1 MANELLGQPAQVK
14 FDSEQSRP
22 QEVQSQAIQP
32 QETQPVVSAA
42 RNAHPVKT
50 ERHDTLLRVHHT
62 NTGDRPVD
70 LYREHASGLYVSRR
84 FVAHPRIAYWQAHL
98 LPGLLG
104 GPDTEGRTEGL
115 GVQVCR
121 YDFHGERAHDYY
133 LDVATITRQGE
144 VWTVRDHYLDLL
156 VWDGLCAEIAD
167 TEELNAALAAGYI
180 GQEEFASA
188 VAAAHGVL
196 NGLARTGY
204 DLKLWL
210 AGQGIELEW
219 DGVGDAEEELALS

>member
-1 MANELLGQPAQVK
+1 MANEFLGQPAETMS
-14 FDSEQSRP
+14 DSEQTRP
-22 QEVQSQAIQP
+22 QEVQSQDSPPA
-32 QETQPVVSAA
+32 VSAA

-50 ERHDTLLRVHHT
+50 ERHDTLLQVHHT

-70 LYREHASGLYVSRR
+70 LYREHAAGLYVSRR

-104 GPDTEGRTEGL
+104 GPGTEGL
-115 GVQVCR
+115 GVQVCH

-133 LDVATITRQGE
+133 LDIATITRQGE

-180 GQEEFASA
+180 GQDEFAAA

-219 DGVGDAEEELALS
+219 DCVGAPEGALALS

>member
-1 MANELLGQPAQVK
+1 MANELLGQPAQTK
-14 FDSEQSRP
+14 FDSEQARSQEILP
-22 QEVQSQAIQP
+22 QEVQLQEVQSQDICP
-32 QETQPVVSAA
+32 AA

-70 LYREHASGLYVSRR
+70 LYREHAAGLYVSRR

-104 GPDTEGRTEGL
+104 GLGTEGL
-115 GVQVCR
+115 GVQVCH

-133 LDVATITRQGE
+133 LDIATITRQGE

-167 TEELNAALAAGYI
+167 TEELNAALSAGYI
-180 GQEEFASA
+180 GQDEFAA
-188 VAAAHGVL
+188 AIAAAHGVL
-196 NGLARTGY
+196 NGLARSGY

-210 AGQGIELEW
+210 AGQGIELAW
-219 DGVGDAEEELALS
+219 DCVSAPEGALALS